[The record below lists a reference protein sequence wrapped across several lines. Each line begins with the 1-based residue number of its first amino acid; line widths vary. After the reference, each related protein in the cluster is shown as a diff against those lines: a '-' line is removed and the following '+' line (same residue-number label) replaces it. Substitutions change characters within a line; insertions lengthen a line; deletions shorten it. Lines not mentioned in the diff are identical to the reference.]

1 MNIDNNMSI
10 NEEDNNV
17 KNSFNYKSLQDYIDN
32 HMSEKGSKNE
42 THQLVKDD
50 GYRTNF
56 IVSDENYVKFI
67 KLYVKEKEIKE
78 NKMNIMEKSRD
89 IGPLYFDFDFKTND
103 KKRLFDTKDIQ
114 NVVYNMNEIIRKYL
128 NVKVKSY
135 NDDDTS
141 DSDNENEKYLIE
153 DDLISFI
160 LYKNKPIYNKS
171 KEKYCDGIHIHY
183 PNLILTSENR
193 LLIYDK
199 IESRLEDMEFID
211 RIFEKTNENM
221 KEVFDK
227 SVMFKDKWWFLYKSG
242 KKVNDKFNV
251 YKLKFKIYSDGYTK
265 EEVDINDKKI
275 IKKLRIRNIYNDTDI
290 ITFKL
295 KYLEIMN
302 SKKTFFVENNNKKDN
317 NLQININIENKNK
330 VGNKSTNEESA
341 IKLCSMLS
349 KERATNYG
357 SWRDV
362 GYALFNIS
370 SNLNKNFHKFSAL
383 CGEKYDENSVDR
395 FWDGCT
401 IKNDSNYLYG
411 LEQWAKKDNLT
422 KYNEYLTNKL
432 NESFNKNIDTK
443 ADYDLA
449 SVVYDIYKNDY
460 SCSGVEGG
468 QIWWEFIDHRW
479 VQTENGASLNVKLSE
494 EFAYHLSQVSKLY
507 SDKLNSTNNDD
518 KQTLVDVEKKG
529 KEFFSLIRK
538 FKTQSFKKKILAEA
552 GNIFFIK
559 NTVKRKRKKFI
570 ELLDSKCNLIGFEN
584 GVYDLDT
591 MTFRSG
597 KPDDYITFSTGY
609 DYTEY
614 KNNKTADFKKKEK
627 LLDEFFHSIQ
637 PETDANEFLKLYLA
651 SILYGRNKDQLA
663 LVWSGSGANGKGTL
677 TKLMKNVLGDYYST
691 TDPTLITRQRRHAGE
706 ASPHLADKKGRR
718 WLEVCEPDPD
728 DKVETGILKTLTGED
743 IIQARPLYEKPFYYI
758 PQFSFTLQCN
768 DKPKLKSDDGG
779 VRRRIRVLTFPNKF
793 IDNPK
798 KSNEQKLVNDIDD
811 KLSEC
816 KDVLM
821 WLLINVY
828 YVKYKEWGIL
838 KGHEPKTMLED
849 SAEYIDKSNTIKIFF
864 NTKYSV
870 TDNKNDKLYIEDI
883 WDDYQEWHKNNYPSI
898 KNIDQPKLVEYIKNN
913 GFELNSSSTKIYKI
927 SKKDNTEADED

>member
-1 MNIDNNMSI
+1 MDNNMSI
-10 NEEDNNV
+10 KEEDNNV

-32 HMSEKGSKNE
+32 NISEKGSKNE

-56 IVSDENYVKFI
+56 IVKDENYVNFI
-67 KLYVKEKEIKE
+67 KFYANEKENKD

-89 IGPLYFDFDFKTND
+89 IGPLYFDFDFKVND
-103 KKRLFDTKDIQ
+103 KNRLFTNKDIQ
-114 NVVYNMNEIIRKYL
+114 NIVRNMNVIIKKYL
-128 NVKVKSY
+128 NIKIKSCDDSDDS
-135 NDDDTS
+135 DDD
-141 DSDNENEKYLIE
+141 DNNKYLID
-153 DDLISFI
+153 DDLTAYI
-160 LYKNKPIYNKS
+160 LYKNKPIHNKS

-199 IESRLEDMEFID
+199 IEARLEDMEFID
-211 RIFEKTNENM
+211 KIIEKTNENM
-221 KEVFDK
+221 KEIFDK

-242 KKVNDKFNV
+242 KKVDNKFNI
-251 YKLKFKIYSDGYTK
+251 YKLKLKIYSDGYVK
-265 EEVDINDKKI
+265 EDVDMNDKKI
-275 IKKLRIRNIYNDTDI
+275 IKKLRIRNVYNDEDI
-290 ITFKL
+290 ITLKL
-295 KYLEIMN
+295 KYLEAMN
-302 SKKTFFVENNNKKDN
+302 SKKTFFIENNNKKDN
-317 NLQININIENKNK
+317 NLQINLNIENKNK
-330 VGNKSTNEESA
+330 VGNKSTNEENA
-341 IKLCSMLS
+341 IKLCSILS

-370 SNLNKNFHKFSAL
+370 PNLKNNFHKFSKL
-383 CGEKYDENSVDR
+383 CGEKYDENGVDR

-449 SVVYDIYKNDY
+449 SVVYDMYKNDY

-479 VQTENGASLNVKLSE
+479 AQTENGASLNVKLSE
-494 EFAYHLSQVSKLY
+494 EFAYHLSQVSILY
-507 SDKLNSTNNDD
+507 SNKLNATNNDD
-518 KQTLVDVEKKG
+518 KESMVDIEKKG
-529 KEFFSLIRK
+529 KDFFSLIRK

-570 ELLDSKCNLIGFEN
+570 ELLDGKCNLIGFEN

-591 MTFRSG
+591 MSFRAG
-597 KPDDYITFSTGY
+597 KPDDYITFSTRY
-609 DYTEY
+609 DYIEY
-614 KNNKTADFKKKEK
+614 KNNKTEDFKKKEK
-627 LLDEFFHSIQ
+627 ILDDFFLSIQ

-677 TKLMKNVLGDYYST
+677 TKLMQNVLGDYYST
-691 TDPTLITRQRRHAGE
+691 TDPTLITRQRRSAGE

-718 WLEVCEPDPD
+718 WLEVSEPDQD

-743 IIQARPLYEKPFYYI
+743 VIQARPLYEKPFYYI
-758 PQFSFTLQCN
+758 PQFNFTLQCN

-798 KSNEQKLVNDIDD
+798 KFNERKLINNIDD
-811 KLSEC
+811 KLEEC

-828 YVKYKEWGIL
+828 YIKYKEWGTL

-864 NTKYSV
+864 NTKYST
-870 TDNKNDKLYIEDI
+870 TDNKNDKIHLSDI

-913 GFELNSSSTKIYKI
+913 GFELNSNHTKIYKI
-927 SKKDNTEADED
+927 SKKDNTDEDED